1 MYIDLTLSMTQTALI
16 VLRLIESIT
25 CSWWLVMLPTI
36 IWVVVGIIAT
46 ATGQKGDDIAE

>member
-36 IWVVVGIIAT
+36 IWCLVGLIAT
-46 ATGQKGDDIAE
+46 ATNKEE